1 MTMVA
6 LTSSSLVA
14 AESEPT
20 LVDQLIQANRRI
32 RSLQCDIRREVES
45 GEKIVT
51 TLSRL
56 SFRRGDR
63 LRVETVTPAPRRI
76 AVDGIAIHKWI
87 RGHQKGVRIPLKD
100 APAPE
105 LLQVRRVPASG
116 EEYLLRLKDA
126 SETVLAPTTEFP
138 TRRGYAPSTPH
149 PYVILSLDDNGRLA
163 RIEFLD
169 PDNHS
174 KRLSRIDFGGW
185 KEAAPSIWIA
195 CTQLTET
202 QARNGIS
209 THETLRVSRLKVNQ
223 EIPDQT
229 FDPAHWASD
238 VEFVAP
244 TEMLKHLSGLRS
256 AESSKQ

>member
-6 LTSSSLVA
+6 LASSGLVA
-14 AESEPT
+14 AEPEPT
-20 LVDQLIQANRRI
+20 LVDQLIRANKRI

-45 GEKIVT
+45 GENIVT

-56 SFRRGDR
+56 SFKRGDR
-63 LRVETVTPAPRRI
+63 LRVETVTPTPRRI
-76 AVDGIAIHKWI
+76 VVDGIAIHKWI
-87 RGHQKGVRIPLKD
+87 KGHQKGVRIPLKG
-100 APAPE
+100 APPPE

-126 SETVLAPTTEFP
+126 PETMLPPTTEFP
-138 TRRGYAPSTPH
+138 KRRGYAPSAPH
-149 PYVILSLDDNGRLA
+149 PYVILSLDNNGRLA

-169 PDNHS
+169 PHNHS
-174 KRLSRIDFGGW
+174 KRLSRVDFGGW
-185 KEAAPSIWIA
+185 IEAAPGIWIA

-223 EIPDQT
+223 EIQDQT
-229 FDPAHWASD
+229 FDPTHWASD
-238 VEFVAP
+238 IEFVAP
-244 TEMLKHLSGLRS
+244 TEMVKHLSGLRS
-256 AESSKQ
+256 TESSKQ